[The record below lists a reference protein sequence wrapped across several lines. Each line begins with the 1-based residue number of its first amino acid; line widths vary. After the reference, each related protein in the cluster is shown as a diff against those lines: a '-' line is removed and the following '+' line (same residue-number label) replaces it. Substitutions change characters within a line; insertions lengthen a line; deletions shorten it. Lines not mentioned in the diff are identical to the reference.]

1 MKDRYPSFVTRTTKN
16 EIYLLTCFSNVNLML
31 GCCVFKNLSASDS
44 QLKRHIIINI
54 SSIQNYFT
62 FLKCIQPQLF
72 IITHEKINQDR
83 TKGKTD
89 GKTIYLVVKYTL
101 KNKISNW
108 CCKFKGFLNS
118 AFVMF
123 KSRLCSNNKL
133 TAISI
138 VSLNCILVNNCKR
151 HRKLKTYY

>member
-1 MKDRYPSFVTRTTKN
+1 MKNWYPSFVIRSSKI

-44 QLKRHIIINI
+44 QLKRHIIISI
-54 SSIQNYFT
+54 SSIRNYFT
-62 FLKCIQPQLF
+62 FLKCIQPQSF
-72 IITHEKINQDR
+72 IITHEKISQDR
-83 TKGKTD
+83 TKRKTD

-101 KNKISNW
+101 KKKISSW
-108 CCKFKGFLNS
+108 CCKFKRFFNS
-118 AFVMF
+118 ALVMF

-138 VSLNCILVNNCKR
+138 VSLSGILVNNCKS
-151 HRKLKTYY
+151 HRKLKTY